1 MKKLQLSKDN
11 EINQLNEQLTS
22 KITKINSLTKQ
33 LESNIPIDYKEKESK
48 LTQAFEAEKENLQN
62 KINDL
67 ELKIYQANDKA
78 KKIEKES
85 KAQIQKLQAEISAL
99 KQTDETNENEI
110 GLMMAGIR
118 KEISPHTFR
127 HSFATHL
134 LEGGANLRAI
144 QCMLG
149 HESIGTTEIYTH
161 MDTHRLRS
169 EIIEHHPRNK
179 HFREKQR
186 PQA

>member
-85 KAQIQKLQAEISAL
+85 KAQIQKLQVEISAL
-99 KQTDETNENEI
+99 KHKIKKGNEYYENV
-110 GLMMAGIR
+110 L
-118 KEISPHTFR
+118 
-127 HSFATHL
+127 
-134 LEGGANLRAI
+134 
-144 QCMLG
+144 
-149 HESIGTTEIYTH
+149 
-161 MDTHRLRS
+161 
-169 EIIEHHPRNK
+169 
-179 HFREKQR
+179 
-186 PQA
+186 